1 MAGMP
6 AHARAW
12 FEQGEAD
19 LRAAE
24 LSASGGANE
33 WACFQSQQAGEKA
46 LKALL
51 YGRGFT
57 SIITHSLRRLVRE
70 CEALDS
76 SFRALGDAA
85 RLLDQHYIPT
95 RYPNGLD
102 EEMPPTRYYEKGDAD
117 ACLQSARSILE
128 RVKPF
133 FTS

>member
-1 MAGMP
+1 MP

-12 FEQGEAD
+12 FEQAEAD

-33 WACFQSQQAGEKA
+33 WACFQAQQAGEKA

-70 CEALDS
+70 CEALD
-76 SFRALGDAA
+76 A
-85 RLLDQHYIPT
+85 IPT
-95 RYPNGLD
+95 ASTKRHRPRAT
-102 EEMPPTRYYEKGDAD
+102 TRRETRTRAYNPLA
-117 ACLQSARSILE
+117 
-128 RVKPF
+128 
-133 FTS
+133 

>member
-1 MAGMP
+1 MP

-12 FEQGEAD
+12 FEQAEAD
-19 LRAAE
+19 LRAGE
-24 LSASGGANE
+24 LSVSGGANE
-33 WACFQSQQAGEKA
+33 WACFQAQQCGEKA

-51 YGRGFT
+51 YARGFT

-70 CEALDS
+70 CEVLDG
-76 SFRALGDAA
+76 SFRVLGEAA

-102 EEMPPTRYYEKGDAD
+102 EELPPTRYYEKGDAD

-128 RVKPF
+128 HVRPF